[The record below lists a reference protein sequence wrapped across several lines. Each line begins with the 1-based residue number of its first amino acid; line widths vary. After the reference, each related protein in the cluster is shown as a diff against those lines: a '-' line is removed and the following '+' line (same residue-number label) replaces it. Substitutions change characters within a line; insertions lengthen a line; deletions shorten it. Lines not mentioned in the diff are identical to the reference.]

1 MQILNYATIPVY
13 MHSDKLK
20 EKCAVFGVY
29 GKGLDVSRL
38 SFYGLFALQHR
49 GQEAS
54 GIAVSDG
61 TEINYHKALG
71 LVTHVYSEEDIKKL
85 QGHIAIGHNLY
96 SNTRITDG
104 KHCQPVIR
112 TGVNGKLSFALAH
125 NGNIP
130 SLTAL
135 QDFLTERGVE
145 FSELNDSEL
154 MATAINCYLGEGL
167 SLEDATKA
175 AFPLFTGC
183 FSLIVMDRHN
193 LIALRDHCGI
203 RPLSMG
209 TIGKH
214 DGEED
219 AYVIASE
226 TCAFQTTGAEL
237 LREIEPGEMVVINEA
252 GVKSYQLAKPK
263 LKLDIFEFVY
273 FARPD
278 SMILGKSVYEVRKN
292 SGRKLAKEFPL
303 DVDMIVAV
311 PDTATAAAIGYSQ
324 ATGIP
329 VEWALVKN
337 RYIHRTFIQPDQHTR
352 DLGVKL
358 KLNPLAAILKG
369 KKVALIDD
377 SIVRG
382 TTSRQIIKTLFE
394 AGAVEVHFLVSSPP
408 VKFPD
413 FYGIDTPKQDKLIA
427 ANMDVDGIRAY
438 LGATSLYYLSL
449 EGLIESTGLPAE
461 NFSTSCFT
469 GEYPIDLK
477 NRQKEVSYAV

>member
-1 MQILNYATIPVY
+1 MN
-13 MHSDKLK
+13 SDKLK
-20 EKCAVFGVY
+20 EKCAVFGIY
-29 GKGLDVSRL
+29 GKELDVSRL

-61 TEINYHKALG
+61 NEINFHKDLG
-71 LVTHVYSEEDIKKL
+71 LVTHVYSEEDIKSL

-104 KHCQPVIR
+104 KHSQPVIR
-112 TGVNGKLSFALAH
+112 TGLNGKLSFALAH

-135 QDFLTERGVE
+135 HEFLTERGIE

-154 MATAINCYLGEGL
+154 MATAINCYLNDGL
-167 SLEDATKA
+167 SLEEASRS

-183 FSLIVMDRHN
+183 FSLLVMDRNN

-203 RPLSMG
+203 RPLSLG
-209 TIGKH
+209 TIGNE
-214 DGEED
+214 G
-219 AYVIASE
+219 YVIASE
-226 TCAFQTTGAEL
+226 TCAFQTTGTSL
-237 LREIEPGEMVVINEA
+237 LREIEPGEMLVINDK
-252 GVKSYQLAKPK
+252 GIHSSQLAEPK

-292 SGRKLAKEFPL
+292 SGKKLAEEFHL
-303 DVDMIVAV
+303 DVDMIVPV
-311 PDTATAAAIGYSQ
+311 PDTATAAAVGYSQ

-358 KLNPLAAILKG
+358 KLNPLAAIIKG
-369 KKVALIDD
+369 KRIALIDD

-408 VKFPD
+408 IKFPD

-427 ANMDVDGIRAY
+427 ARMSINEIQTY
-438 LGATSLYYLSL
+438 LGASSLHYLSL
-449 EGLIESTGLPAE
+449 QGLIEATGIPAE
-461 NFSTSCFT
+461 NLSTSCFT

-477 NRQKEVSYAV
+477 NRQEEVSYAV

>member
-1 MQILNYATIPVY
+1 M
-13 MHSDKLK
+13 DKLH
-20 EKCAVFGVY
+20 EKCAVFGIY
-29 GKGLDVSRL
+29 GQGLDVSRL

-61 TEINYHKALG
+61 TEINFHKGLG
-71 LVTHVYSEEDIKKL
+71 LVTHVYSEEDIKRL

-104 KHCQPVIR
+104 KHSQPVIR
-112 TGVNGKLSFALAH
+112 TGLNGKLSFTLAH

-135 QDFLTERGVE
+135 QNFLTERGVE

-154 MATAINCYLGEGL
+154 MATAINCYLNDGC
-167 SLEDATKA
+167 SLEDATRL

-183 FSLIVMDRHN
+183 FSLLVMDRNN
-193 LIALRDHCGI
+193 LIAIRDHCGI
-203 RPLSMG
+203 RPLSLG
-209 TIGKH
+209 TIARQVQ
-214 DGEED
+214 DVESD
-219 AYVIASE
+219 AYVVASE
-226 TCAFQTTGAEL
+226 TCAFQTTGTSL
-237 LREIEPGEMVVINEA
+237 LREIEPGEMLVINES
-252 GVKSYQLAKPK
+252 GIHSHQLAKPK

-292 SGRKLAKEFPL
+292 SGKKLAEEFPL
-303 DVDMIVAV
+303 NVDMVVPV
-311 PDTATAAAIGYSQ
+311 PDTATAAAVGYSQ

-358 KLNPLAAILKG
+358 KLNPLAAIIKG
-369 KKVALIDD
+369 KRIALIDD

-382 TTSRQIIKTLFE
+382 TTSRQIIKTMFE
-394 AGAVEVHFLVSSPP
+394 AGATEVHFLVSSPP

-413 FYGIDTPKQDKLIA
+413 FYGIDTPKQDRLIA
-427 ANMDVDGIRAY
+427 AKMGLDGIREY

-449 EGLIESTGLPAE
+449 EGLIESTGIPSE
-461 NFSTSCFT
+461 NLSTSCFT
-469 GEYPIDLK
+469 GDYPIDLK
-477 NRQKEVSYAV
+477 NRQEEVSYSV